1 MEKILYIENLMDE
14 RSSKVNHAVS
24 IAEKKGL
31 ELSAMFVIPVHP
43 DVTDWIEVQEKQI
56 KEAETKVNQ
65 FVEKLAA
72 ELAEKGLPFA
82 WKIVQSAPTAF
93 MQAIEAFTP
102 VDVIMTGKLDL
113 APLAEKGVKT
123 LEDLST
129 RFGCPVLPV
138 EGLMADKNEE
148 KGTNYFRFL
157 LFAGLTAAS
166 YLLFFPYIDKLNH
179 VIFMK
184 GTFLGALAVMAV
196 VPVHAYIYGSFTEYL
211 PKWLGLEKSAGK
223 H

>member
-14 RSSKVNHAVS
+14 KSSKVDHAVN

-31 ELSAMFVIPVHP
+31 ELAALFVIPVHP

-56 KEAETKVNQ
+56 KEAQEKVNQ
-65 FVEKLAA
+65 FVLKLEAK
-72 ELAEKGLPFA
+72 LKEKGLPFA
-82 WKIVQSAPTAF
+82 WKIVQSAPTVF

-113 APLAEKGVKT
+113 APLAEKGIKT
-123 LEDLST
+123 LEDISS

-138 EGLMADKNEE
+138 EGLMVDKEGE
-148 KGTNYFRFL
+148 KGKGYFRFL
-157 LFAGLTAAS
+157 VFAGLSAAS

-179 VIFMK
+179 LIFMK
-184 GTFLGALAVMAV
+184 GTVLGGLAVMVV
-196 VPVHAYIYGSFTEYL
+196 VPIHAYIYGSFTEYL
-211 PKWLGLEKSAGK
+211 PRWLGMEKSAGK

>member
-14 RSSKVNHAVS
+14 KSSRVNHAVN

-31 ELSAMFVIPVHP
+31 ELSALFVIPVHP
-43 DVTDWIEVQEKQI
+43 DVTDWIKVQEKQI
-56 KEAETKVNQ
+56 KEAQEKVNQ
-65 FVEKLAA
+65 FVRKLEA
-72 ELAEKGLPFA
+72 ELTEKGLPFA
-82 WKIVQSAPTAF
+82 WKIVQSAPTVF

-113 APLAEKGVKT
+113 APLAEKGIKT
-123 LEDLST
+123 LEDISS

-138 EGLMADKNEE
+138 EGLLTDKDE
-148 KGTNYFRFL
+148 KKGKGSFRFL
-157 LFAGLTAAS
+157 VFAGLSAAS

-179 VIFMK
+179 LIFMK
-184 GTFLGALAVMAV
+184 GTILGGLAVMVV
-196 VPVHAYIYGSFTEYL
+196 VPIHAYIYGSFTEYL
-211 PKWLGLEKSAGK
+211 PKWLGMEKSAGK